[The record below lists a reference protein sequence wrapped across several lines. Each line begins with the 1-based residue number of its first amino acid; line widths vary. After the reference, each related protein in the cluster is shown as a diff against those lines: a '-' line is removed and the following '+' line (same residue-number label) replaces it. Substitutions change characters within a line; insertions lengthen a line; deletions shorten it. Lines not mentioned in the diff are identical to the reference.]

1 MPLFFFRINARFFRR
16 KPYFFRRNAH
26 FFRKNPYFFRRN
38 NDFFRINPKKC
49 ILTFKTTV
57 FQAILYGYFTVHTSK
72 GTFIS
77 SDLLRR
83 NAYIFGFMQKKWGIS
98 SDFLRRNKH
107 FFRRNAHFFRK
118 NPHFFGF
125 PPLKYSIYT
134 TTTAYACVRTRK
146 KSLFMLKADKGIQHT
161 FAGKTKRITH
171 QEYCQQPY
179 ASSRPQPWR
188 TPASSLSKYDQESS
202 TPCTGPPRSTAA
214 ASHTYDGSNAQFK
227 QKQWKVKMREM
238 NCKWLRMSNIS

>member
-1 MPLFFFRINARFFRR
+1 MPLFLLRINAHFFRR
-16 KPYFFRRNAH
+16 KPYFFRRNAY

-49 ILTFKTTV
+49 FLTFKITV
-57 FQAILYGYFTVHTSK
+57 FQAILYGYFTVYTSK
-72 GTFIS
+72 ETI
-77 SDLLRR
+77 
-83 NAYIFGFMQKKWGIS
+83 IS

-146 KSLFMLKADKGIQHT
+146 KSLFMLKAGKDIKDT
-161 FAGKTKRITH
+161 FAGKS
-171 QEYCQQPY
+171 EYHTSGILPT
-179 ASSRPQPWR
+179 ALRFISSA
-188 TPASSLSKYDQESS
+188 TFAYTCVVFIE
-202 TPCTGPPRSTAA
+202 
-214 ASHTYDGSNAQFK
+214 
-227 QKQWKVKMREM
+227 V
-238 NCKWLRMSNIS
+238 

>member
-1 MPLFFFRINARFFRR
+1 MPLFLLRINARFFRR
-16 KPYFFRRNAH
+16 KPYFFRINTH

-38 NDFFRINPKKC
+38 NDFFCINPKKC
-49 ILTFKTTV
+49 ILTFRTTV

-77 SDLLRR
+77 SD
-83 NAYIFGFMQKKWGIS
+83 
-98 SDFLRRNKH
+98 FLRRNKH
-107 FFRRNAHFFRK
+107 FFRINAHFFRK

-134 TTTAYACVRTRK
+134 TTTTAYACMRTRK
-146 KSLFMLKADKGIQHT
+146 KSLFMLKAGKGIQHT
-161 FAGKTKRITH
+161 FAGKTKRIKH

-214 ASHTYDGSNAQFK
+214 A
-227 QKQWKVKMREM
+227 
-238 NCKWLRMSNIS
+238 

>member
-1 MPLFFFRINARFFRR
+1 MPLFFFRINAR
-16 KPYFFRRNAH
+16 
-26 FFRKNPYFFRRN
+26 FFRRN

-77 SDLLRR
+77 SDFLRR
-83 NAYIFGFMQKKWGIS
+83 NKH
-98 SDFLRRNKH
+98 FLRRNKH

-134 TTTAYACVRTRK
+134 TTTTAYACMRTRK
-146 KSLFMLKADKGIQHT
+146 KSLFMLKAGKGIKDT
-161 FAGKTKRITH
+161 FASKS
-171 QEYCQQPY
+171 EYHTSGILPT
-179 ASSRPQPWR
+179 ALRFISSA
-188 TPASSLSKYDQESS
+188 TLAYTCVVFIE
-202 TPCTGPPRSTAA
+202 
-214 ASHTYDGSNAQFK
+214 
-227 QKQWKVKMREM
+227 V
-238 NCKWLRMSNIS
+238 

>member
-1 MPLFFFRINARFFRR
+1 MPLFLLRINARFFRR
-16 KPYFFRRNAH
+16 KPY
-26 FFRKNPYFFRRN
+26 
-38 NDFFRINPKKC
+38 FFRINPKKC

-57 FQAILYGYFTVHTSK
+57 FQAILYEYFTVHTSK
-72 GTFIS
+72 GTI
-77 SDLLRR
+77 
-83 NAYIFGFMQKKWGIS
+83 IS

-107 FFRRNAHFFRK
+107 FFRRNAYFFRK

-146 KSLFMLKADKGIQHT
+146 KSLFMLKAGKGIQHT
-161 FAGKTKRITH
+161 FAGKAKRIKH

-214 ASHTYDGSNAQFK
+214 A
-227 QKQWKVKMREM
+227 
-238 NCKWLRMSNIS
+238 

>member
-1 MPLFFFRINARFFRR
+1 MPLFLLRINARFFRR
-16 KPYFFRRNAH
+16 KPYFFR
-26 FFRKNPYFFRRN
+26 
-38 NDFFRINPKKC
+38 INPKKC
-49 ILTFKTTV
+49 ILTVKTTV
-57 FQAILYGYFTVHTSK
+57 FQAILYEYFTVHTSK
-72 GTFIS
+72 GTIIS
-77 SDLLRR
+77 SDFLRR

-107 FFRRNAHFFRK
+107 FFRRNAYFFRK

-146 KSLFMLKADKGIQHT
+146 KSLFMLKAGKGIQHT
-161 FAGKTKRITH
+161 FAGKAKRIKH

-214 ASHTYDGSNAQFK
+214 A
-227 QKQWKVKMREM
+227 
-238 NCKWLRMSNIS
+238 

>member
-1 MPLFFFRINARFFRR
+1 MPLFLLRINARFFRR
-16 KPYFFRRNAH
+16 KPYFFRINAH

-57 FQAILYGYFTVHTSK
+57 FQAILYEYFTVHTSK

-98 SDFLRRNKH
+98 SDF
-107 FFRRNAHFFRK
+107 FRK

-134 TTTAYACVRTRK
+134 TTTTAYACMRTRK
-146 KSLFMLKADKGIQHT
+146 KSLFMLKAGKGIQHT
-161 FAGKTKRITH
+161 FAGKTKRIKH
-171 QEYCQQPY
+171 QGYCQQPY
-179 ASSRPQPWR
+179 ASSRPPPSR

-214 ASHTYDGSNAQFK
+214 A
-227 QKQWKVKMREM
+227 
-238 NCKWLRMSNIS
+238 